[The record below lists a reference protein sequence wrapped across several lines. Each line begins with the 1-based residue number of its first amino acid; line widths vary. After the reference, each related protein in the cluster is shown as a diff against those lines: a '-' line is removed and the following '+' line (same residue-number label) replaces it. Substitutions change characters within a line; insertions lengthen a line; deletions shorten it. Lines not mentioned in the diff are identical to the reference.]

1 MALSERERKIIDELE
16 RSLRADEQRRRSD
29 SRTRRRLWFG
39 CVLALLG
46 VLVGL
51 ALALL
56 APLIGGGTGVGLAVA
71 GAGWLFGCAVRL
83 GWLWKGLRSPADDL
97 SC

>member
-16 RSLRADEQRRRSD
+16 RSLRADEQQRRSD
-29 SRTRRRLWFG
+29 TRTRRRLWFG

-51 ALALL
+51 ALVLL
-56 APLIGGGTGVGLAVA
+56 APLIGGGIGLAIA
-71 GAGWLFGCAVRL
+71 GAGSLFGCAARF
-83 GWLWKGLRSPADDL
+83 GWLWRGLRSRVGDL